1 MCVYVRIVE
10 VEASL
15 DAKSDDTLDVCET
28 EKRYSL
34 VVVSPQN
41 KGLFWDAE
49 SHDGKKKE
57 RTVQNRPKN
66 CVLEKDFVS
75 CDTLF
80 GLC

>member
-1 MCVYVRIVE
+1 MYVRIVE

-15 DAKSDDTLDVCET
+15 DAKSDDTLDVRDGKKILSLWFPLET
-28 EKRYSL
+28 KAYSGT
-34 VVVSPQN
+34 Q
-41 KGLFWDAE
+41 KATMAK
-49 SHDGKKKE
+49 KKKE
-57 RTVQNRPKN
+57 RSVQNRPKN